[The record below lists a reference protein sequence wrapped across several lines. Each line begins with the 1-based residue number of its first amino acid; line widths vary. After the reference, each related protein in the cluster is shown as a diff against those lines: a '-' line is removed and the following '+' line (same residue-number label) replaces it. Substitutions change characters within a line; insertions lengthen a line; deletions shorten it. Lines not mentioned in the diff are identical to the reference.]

1 MKQSEVFL
9 VTKPKTTSTAK
20 KTIVI
25 KMRKAHRILVL
36 TMFSLL
42 FLFMLAAMICVIAS
56 NKFEIGIIL
65 ILLAIPTFLF
75 LPFPLYYATW
85 QITFDADGIQ
95 KQLFGIKYKKHAWT
109 MVKEVRSMWLVS
121 ERSYGISIVFKDSKA
136 IHFRMDCENA
146 EAAKKLILSRCSI
159 TEHSSLI

>member
-1 MKQSEVFL
+1 MS
-9 VTKPKTTSTAK
+9 KPKTTSTAK

-42 FLFMLAAMICVIAS
+42 FLSTLAAMIYVITS
-56 NKFEIGIIL
+56 SKFEVGIIL
-65 ILLAIPTFLF
+65 MLLSIPTFLF
-75 LPFPLYYATW
+75 LPFPVYYATW

-95 KQLFGIKYKKHAWT
+95 RRLFGINCKKRPWT
-109 MVKEVRSMWLVS
+109 QVKEVRSAWLVS
-121 ERSYGISIVFKDSKA
+121 ERSYGISIIFKNRKA

-146 EAAKKLILSRCSI
+146 EAAKKLILSHCSI
-159 TEHSSLI
+159 TEHRGMI

>member
-1 MKQSEVFL
+1 MS
-9 VTKPKTTSTAK
+9 KPKTTSTTK

-42 FLFMLAAMICVIAS
+42 FLFMLAATIYMITS
-56 NKFEIGIIL
+56 SKFEIGIIL
-65 ILLAIPTFLF
+65 MLLAIPTFLF

-85 QITFDADGIQ
+85 QIVFDADGIQ
-95 KQLFGIKYKKHAWT
+95 KRLFGVNCKKHPWT
-109 MVKEVRSMWLVS
+109 QVKEVSSAWLVS
-121 ERSYGISIVFKDSKA
+121 ERSYGISIIFKNRKA

-146 EAAKKLILSRCSI
+146 EAAKKLILSHCSI
-159 TEHSSLI
+159 TEYRGMI

>member
-1 MKQSEVFL
+1 MSKH
-9 VTKPKTTSTAK
+9 KTTSIAK

-42 FLFMLAAMICVIAS
+42 FLFMLAAMIYVITS
-56 NKFEIGIIL
+56 SKFEIGIIL
-65 ILLAIPTFLF
+65 MLLAIPTFLF

-95 KQLFGIKYKKHAWT
+95 KRLFGINHKKHEWT
-109 MVKEVRSMWLVS
+109 QVKDVRSAWLIS
-121 ERSYGISIVFKDSKA
+121 ERNYVISIIFKNRKT

-146 EAAKKLILSRCSI
+146 EAAKKLILSHCSI
-159 TEHSSLI
+159 TEYRGMI

>member
-1 MKQSEVFL
+1 MS
-9 VTKPKTTSTAK
+9 KPKTTSTTK

-42 FLFMLAAMICVIAS
+42 FLFMLAAMIYVITS
-56 NKFEIGIIL
+56 SKFEIGIIL
-65 ILLAIPTFLF
+65 MLFTIPTFLF
-75 LPFPLYYATW
+75 LPFPVYYATW

-95 KQLFGIKYKKHAWT
+95 KRLLGINCKKRPWT
-109 MVKEVRSMWLVS
+109 QVKEVRSAWLVS
-121 ERSYGISIVFKDSKA
+121 ERSYGISIIFKNRKA

-146 EAAKKLILSRCSI
+146 EAAKKLILSHCSI
-159 TEHSSLI
+159 TEHRGVI

>member
-1 MKQSEVFL
+1 MS
-9 VTKPKTTSTAK
+9 KPKTTSTTK

-42 FLFMLAAMICVIAS
+42 FLFMLAAMIYVITS
-56 NKFEIGIIL
+56 SKFEIGIIL
-65 ILLAIPTFLF
+65 MLFAIPTFLF
-75 LPFPLYYATW
+75 LPFPVYYATW

-95 KQLFGIKYKKHAWT
+95 KRLLGINCKKRPWT
-109 MVKEVRSMWLVS
+109 QVKEVRSAWLVS
-121 ERSYGISIVFKDSKA
+121 ERSYGISIIFKNRKA

-146 EAAKKLILSRCSI
+146 EAAKRLILSHCSI
-159 TEHSSLI
+159 TEHRGSI

>member
-1 MKQSEVFL
+1 MS
-9 VTKPKTTSTAK
+9 KPKTTSTTK

-42 FLFMLAAMICVIAS
+42 FLFMLAAMIYVITS
-56 NKFEIGIIL
+56 PKFETGIIL
-65 ILLAIPTFLF
+65 MLFAIPTFLF
-75 LPFPLYYATW
+75 LPFPVYYATW

-95 KQLFGIKYKKHAWT
+95 KRLFGINHKKHEWT
-109 MVKEVRSMWLVS
+109 QVKDVRSAWLIS
-121 ERSYGISIVFKDSKA
+121 ERSYGISIIFKNRKV

-146 EAAKKLILSRCSI
+146 EAAKKLILSHCSI
-159 TEHSSLI
+159 TEHRSMI